1 MRLAKPAE
9 LRFYL
14 CGFNFYCVWTQ
25 LRLKQGMRILA
36 FLVLGFGIALA
47 GGGVYYVSEYL
58 EQQSVGNVRPELVKV
73 LAARKPLARGD
84 LLDADNLKWTGWP
97 SGSVPEGA
105 YTSTAALFGTGG
117 DDQQRYVT
125 RSFEP
130 GELILEGK
138 ITKPGGPPPFSFILG
153 PDMRAVSLRIDAV
166 SGVSGFISAGDQVDI
181 QLIHTIDGGLV
192 STVIL
197 QDIEVLAIDQRAD
210 TQGVSPRLGRTATV
224 AVTTKQ
230 AQLLALARQTG
241 RLSLLLRGI
250 DASADANAAP
260 VPAEE
265 LDGLLRSPEKPMKT
279 IKVNRPGGSELV
291 PIE

>member
-1 MRLAKPAE
+1 
-9 LRFYL
+9 
-14 CGFNFYCVWTQ
+14 
-25 LRLKQGMRILA
+25 MRILA

-58 EQQSVGNVRPELVKV
+58 EQQSVGFVRPDMVRV

-84 LLDADNLKWTGWP
+84 LLDTDNLKWTGWP
-97 SGSVPEGA
+97 SGSVPQGA
-105 YTSTAALFGTGG
+105 YTSTAALFGNGG
-117 DDQQRYVT
+117 DDQQRYVM

-153 PDMRAVSLRIDAV
+153 PDMRAVSLSIDAV

-181 QLIHTIDGGLV
+181 QLIHTIDSQLI
-192 STVIL
+192 SSVIL
-197 QDIEVLAIDQRAD
+197 WDIEVLAIDQRAD

-230 AQLLALARQTG
+230 AQLLALARQKG

-250 DASADANAAP
+250 DASADADAAP
-260 VPAEE
+260 VLAEE
-265 LDGLLRSPEKPMKT
+265 LNDLLRQTEEVKLT
-279 IKVNRPGGSELV
+279 IGVRRGGVLEVV

>member
-1 MRLAKPAE
+1 
-9 LRFYL
+9 
-14 CGFNFYCVWTQ
+14 
-25 LRLKQGMRILA
+25 MRILA

-58 EQQSVGNVRPELVKV
+58 EQQSVGNVRPDMVRV
-73 LAARKPLARGD
+73 LAARDALARGD
-84 LLDADNLKWTGWP
+84 PLDVSHLKWIGWP

-105 YTSTAALFGTGG
+105 YTSAEALLGVAG
-117 DDQQRYVT
+117 DQIRYVT

-130 GELILEGK
+130 GELILDGK

-153 PDMRAVSLRIDAV
+153 SDMRAVSLPIDAV

-181 QLIHTIDGGLV
+181 QLIHTIDGRLI
-192 STVIL
+192 SSVIL

-210 TQGVSPRLGRTATV
+210 TEGVSPRLGRTATV

-250 DASADANAAP
+250 DASADAD
-260 VPAEE
+260 VPPIGSDVLNGLSRTPEE
-265 LDGLLRSPEKPMKT
+265 PRKT
-279 IKVNRPGGSELV
+279 IKVNRPEGSELV

>member
-1 MRLAKPAE
+1 
-9 LRFYL
+9 
-14 CGFNFYCVWTQ
+14 
-25 LRLKQGMRILA
+25 MRILA

-58 EQQSVGNVRPELVKV
+58 KEQSVGNVRPDMVRV
-73 LAARKPLARGD
+73 LAARDALAPGD
-84 LLDADNLKWTGWP
+84 LLDADHLKWTGWP

-105 YTSTAALFGTGG
+105 YTSTAALFGNG
-117 DDQQRYVT
+117 DDQKRYVT

-138 ITKPGGPPPFSFILG
+138 ITKPGESPRFPFILG
-153 PDMRAVSLRIDAV
+153 PDMRAVSLPIDAV

-250 DASADANAAP
+250 DASADADAAP
-260 VPAEE
+260 VPAKE
-265 LDGLLRSPEKPMKT
+265 LDNLLRSPEKPMKT

>member
-1 MRLAKPAE
+1 
-9 LRFYL
+9 
-14 CGFNFYCVWTQ
+14 
-25 LRLKQGMRILA
+25 MRILA

-58 EQQSVGNVRPELVKV
+58 EQQSVGNVRPDMVRV

-97 SGSVPEGA
+97 SGSVPQGA
-105 YTSTAALFGTGG
+105 YTSTAALFGNGG

-153 PDMRAVSLRIDAV
+153 PDMRAVSLPIDAV
-166 SGVSGFISAGDQVDI
+166 SGVSGFISAGNQVDI
-181 QLIHTIDGGLV
+181 QLIHKIDGRLISSV
-192 STVIL
+192 FL

-210 TQGVSPRLGRTATV
+210 TEGVSPRLGRTATV
-224 AVTTKQ
+224 AVTTNQ

-250 DASADANAAP
+250 DAPVDANAAP
-260 VPAEE
+260 VGSDA
-265 LDGLLRSPEKPMKT
+265 LDGLSRTPEKVKPT
-279 IKVNRPGGSELV
+279 IRLPNGVLVLV
-291 PIE
+291 PVE

>member
-1 MRLAKPAE
+1 
-9 LRFYL
+9 
-14 CGFNFYCVWTQ
+14 
-25 LRLKQGMRILA
+25 MRILA

-58 EQQSVGNVRPELVKV
+58 KEQSVGNVRPDMVRV
-73 LAARKPLARGD
+73 LAASEALAQGD
-84 LLDADNLKWTGWP
+84 LIDVDQLKWTGWP

-105 YTSTAALFGTGG
+105 YTSVEALLGDGG
-117 DDQQRYVT
+117 DQKRYVT

-138 ITKPGGPPPFSFILG
+138 ITKPGESPRFPFILG
-153 PDMRAVSLRIDAV
+153 PDMRAVSLPIDAV

-181 QLIHTIDGGLV
+181 ILIHTVDSQLV
-192 STVIL
+192 SSVIL
-197 QDIEVLAIDQRAD
+197 QDIEVLAIDQRAG
-210 TQGVSPRLGRTATV
+210 TGSVSPRLGRTATV

-230 AQLLALARQTG
+230 AQLLALARQKG

-250 DASADANAAP
+250 DASADVDPAP

-265 LDGLLRSPEKPMKT
+265 LEGLLKPPEEEQ
-279 IKVNRPGGSELV
+279 PGIWLRKGGGNPRTAWASTPSCPL
-291 PIE
+291 